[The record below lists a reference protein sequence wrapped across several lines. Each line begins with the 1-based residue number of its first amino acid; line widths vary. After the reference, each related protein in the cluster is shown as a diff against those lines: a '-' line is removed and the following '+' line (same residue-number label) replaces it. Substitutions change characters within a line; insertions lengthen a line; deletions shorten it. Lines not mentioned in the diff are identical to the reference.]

1 MLIIQS
7 EKTLPTRKKIYWF
20 YIVDIFGLFHMV
32 HRWFCSKTGKILS
45 QFDFGQMSLEIMF
58 DDHPSRKQ
66 AFLDY
71 TNIDSKQWPYWDF
84 FEGVNPWFW
93 SKIGNFT
100 LFCLFLDKNSPRNNI
115 IIMSDDHLVKKRVS
129 HVPSQSVRQSVS
141 QPVNQS
147 VCQLTSQWASQ
158 SVSQSVSKSVSQ
170 PASKSVSQSVNK
182 PVS

>member
-1 MLIIQS
+1 M
-7 EKTLPTRKKIYWF
+7 
-20 YIVDIFGLFHMV
+20 DIFGLFYRV
-32 HRWFCSKTGKILS
+32 NLWFCSKTGKILS

-71 TNIDSKQWPYWDF
+71 TKIDSKQWPHWDF

-129 HVPSQSVRQSVS
+129 HVPSQSASQSVRQSVS

-147 VCQLTSQWASQ
+147 LTVCQLTSQWASQ
-158 SVSQSVSKSVSQ
+158 SVSQ
-170 PASKSVSQSVNK
+170 
-182 PVS
+182 

>member
-1 MLIIQS
+1 MFFDH
-7 EKTLPTRKKIYWF
+7 PVRKQASLDEEISILHGGQIKG
-20 YIVDIFGLFHMV
+20 VNP
-32 HRWFCSKTGKILS
+32 WFCSKTGKNSS
-45 QFDFGQMSLEIMF
+45 QCDFGQMSLEIMF

-66 AFLDY
+66 AFPDY

-129 HVPSQSVRQSVS
+129 HIPSQSASQSVRQSVS

-158 SVSQSVSKSVSQ
+158 SVSQ
-170 PASKSVSQSVNK
+170 
-182 PVS
+182 